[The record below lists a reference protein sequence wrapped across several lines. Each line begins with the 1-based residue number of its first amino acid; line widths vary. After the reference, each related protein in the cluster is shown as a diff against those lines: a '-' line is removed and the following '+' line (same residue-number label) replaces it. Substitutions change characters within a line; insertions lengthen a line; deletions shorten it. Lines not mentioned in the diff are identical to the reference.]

1 MILVTGAAGKTGL
14 AVLAALKQR
23 GAKTRAFVKDDDQIL
38 PVRQAGAT
46 EVFLGDL
53 LDADVWR
60 LATTAVSR
68 IYHIGPN
75 MHPQEVRIGQL
86 MVAAARTVGNCRV
99 VYHSVIHPQIREMP
113 HHWNKMKVENV
124 LLNSG
129 LTYTIVQP
137 TAYMQN
143 LRAYWSSIVNNGIL
157 PIPYPATTQL
167 SLVDL
172 HDVAAVAAKLLTEP
186 GHAYATYELVGTEP
200 LTQTA
205 VADTFSHILQQP
217 VEVRPVPLKTWKAQ
231 ARNNGMDETSLKTA
245 VSMFTYYAQSG
256 MAGSPQVLRFLL
268 GHEPTS
274 LTDFIQRTVGKL

>member
-14 AVLAALKQR
+14 AILAALKQR

-38 PVRQAGAT
+38 PVRRAGAN
-46 EVFLGDL
+46 EVVVGDL

-60 LATTAVSR
+60 LATTAVST

-86 MVAAARTVGNCRV
+86 MIAAARTVGNCRV

-113 HHWNKMKVENV
+113 HHWSKLKVENV
-124 LLNSG
+124 LFDSG
-129 LTYTIVQP
+129 LAYTVLQP

-143 LRAYWSSIVNNGIL
+143 LLAYLPSIQNDGIL
-157 PIPYPATTQL
+157 PVPYPAETRL
-167 SLVDL
+167 SVVDL
-172 HDVAAVAAKLLTEP
+172 QDVATVAAKILTEP
-186 GHAYATYELVGTEP
+186 GHTYATYELVGTEP

-205 VADTFSHILQQP
+205 VADTFSHVLQQP
-217 VEVRPVPLKTWKAQ
+217 VEVRPVPLKMWKTQ

-268 GHEPTS
+268 GHEPTN
-274 LTDFIQRTVGKL
+274 LADFIQRTVT

>member
-23 GAKTRAFVKDDDQIL
+23 GAKTRAFVKDDDQISI
-38 PVRQAGAT
+38 VRQAGAA
-46 EVFLGDL
+46 EVVLGDL

-60 LATTAVSR
+60 LATTSVTA

-86 MVAAARTVGNCRV
+86 MIAAARSIGNCRV
-99 VYHSVIHPQIREMP
+99 VYHSVLHPQIREMP
-113 HHWNKMKVENV
+113 HHWSKMKVENI
-124 LLNSG
+124 LFDSG

-143 LRAYWSSIVNNGIL
+143 LRAYL
-157 PIPYPATTQL
+157 PAIQEEGVLPVPYPAETAL

-172 HDVAAVAAKLLTEP
+172 QDVAAVAARLLTES
-186 GHAYATYELVGTEP
+186 GHDFATYELAGTEP
-200 LTQTA
+200 LSQTA
-205 VADTFSHILQQP
+205 VADAFSHVLQRP

-231 ARNNGMDETSLKTA
+231 ARTNGQDEDSIKLSA
-245 VSMFTYYAQSG
+245 SMFAYYAQSG
-256 MAGSPQVLRFLL
+256 LAGNAQVLHFLL
-268 GHEPTS
+268 GHQPTS
-274 LTDFIQRTVGKL
+274 LTAFIERTINR

>member
-38 PVRQAGAT
+38 PVRQAGAA
-46 EVFLGDL
+46 EVVVGDL

-60 LATTAVSR
+60 LATTAVTA

-86 MVAAARTVGNCRV
+86 MIAAARTVGNCRV
-99 VYHSVIHPQIREMP
+99 VYHSVLHPQIREMP
-113 HHWNKMKVENV
+113 HHWSKMKVENI
-124 LLNSG
+124 LFDSG

-143 LRAYWSSIVNNGIL
+143 LLAYLPAIRDEGIL
-157 PIPYPATTQL
+157 PVPYPAETAL

-172 HDVAAVAAKLLTEP
+172 QDVAAVVAKLLTES
-186 GHAYATYELVGTEP
+186 GHSFATYELAGTEP
-200 LTQTA
+200 LSQTA
-205 VADTFSHILQQP
+205 VADTFSQILQRP
-217 VEVRPVPLKTWKAQ
+217 VEVRSVPLKTWKAQ
-231 ARNNGMDETSLKTA
+231 ARANGSDEDNIKLSA
-245 VSMFTYYAQSG
+245 SMFAYYAQSG
-256 MAGSPQVLRFLL
+256 LAGNPQVLHFLL
-268 GHEPTS
+268 GHQPTN
-274 LTDFIQRTVGKL
+274 LTAFIERITNR

>member
-23 GAKTRAFVKDDDQIL
+23 GAKTRAFVKDDHQISN
-38 PVRQAGAT
+38 VRQAGAA
-46 EVFLGDL
+46 EVVVGDL

-86 MVAAARTVGNCRV
+86 MIAAARSVGNCHV
-99 VYHSVIHPQIREMP
+99 VYHSVLHPQIREMP
-113 HHWNKMKVENV
+113 HHWRKLKVENI
-124 LLNSG
+124 LFDSG
-129 LTYTIVQP
+129 LPYTVLQP

-143 LRAYWSSIVNNGIL
+143 LLAYLPSIKNDGIL
-157 PIPYPATTQL
+157 PVPYPAETRL

-172 HDVAAVAAKLLTEP
+172 QDVAAVAARLLTEP
-186 GHAYATYELVGTEP
+186 GHSYATYELVGTEP

-205 VADTFSHILQQP
+205 VADTFSQILQRP
-217 VEVRPVPLKTWKAQ
+217 VEVQSVPLKTWKAQ
-231 ARNNGMDETSLKTA
+231 ARANGQAEETIKMA
-245 VSMFTYYAQSG
+245 ANMFTYYAESG
-256 MAGSPQVLRFLL
+256 LPGNPQVLHFLL
-268 GHEPTS
+268 GHAPTS
-274 LTDFIQRTVGKL
+274 RDSFIKRAVA